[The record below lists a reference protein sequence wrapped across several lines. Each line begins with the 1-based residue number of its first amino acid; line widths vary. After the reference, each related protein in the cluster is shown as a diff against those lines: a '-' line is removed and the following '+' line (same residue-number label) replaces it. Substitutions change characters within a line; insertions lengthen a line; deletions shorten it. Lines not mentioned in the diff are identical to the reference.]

1 MAVARARFKANP
13 YGVVDPRAV
22 YNSYHKGNP
31 PDTLLTKEEVIDLS
45 KKANIVMLTYIRDR
59 GDPKS
64 LDLQAPNLNLQ
75 ALANRVAHDHM
86 HLAAQRSDH
95 SQGGAH
101 LDSEVFSLKDS
112 VLKRRQMEKQKAKYE
127 EAVFL
132 MKECDV
138 PMKRVAKRLRLNL
151 RKVRLLRSI
160 PFSHV
165 EDALMRQ
172 VRRLQF

>member
-1 MAVARARFKANP
+1 
-13 YGVVDPRAV
+13 
-22 YNSYHKGNP
+22 
-31 PDTLLTKEEVIDLS
+31 
-45 KKANIVMLTYIRDR
+45 
-59 GDPKS
+59 
-64 LDLQAPNLNLQ
+64 
-75 ALANRVAHDHM
+75 M

-101 LDSEVFSLKDS
+101 LGSEVFSLKDS
-112 VLKRRQMEKQKAKYE
+112 VLKRRQLEKQKAKYE

>member
-1 MAVARARFKANP
+1 
-13 YGVVDPRAV
+13 
-22 YNSYHKGNP
+22 
-31 PDTLLTKEEVIDLS
+31 
-45 KKANIVMLTYIRDR
+45 
-59 GDPKS
+59 
-64 LDLQAPNLNLQ
+64 
-75 ALANRVAHDHM
+75 M

-95 SQGGAH
+95 SQEGAH
-101 LDSEVFSLKDS
+101 LDREVFSLKDS
-112 VLKRRQMEKQKAKYE
+112 VLKRRQMEKQKTKYE

-172 VRRLQF
+172 VRRLQFQKLHERAREVI